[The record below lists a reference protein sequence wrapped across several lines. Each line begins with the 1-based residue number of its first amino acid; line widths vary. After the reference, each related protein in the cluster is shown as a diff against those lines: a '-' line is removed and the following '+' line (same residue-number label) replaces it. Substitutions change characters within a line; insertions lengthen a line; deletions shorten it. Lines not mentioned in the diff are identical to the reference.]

1 MRTSA
6 LYLAVSATLISS
18 VTFAGDL
25 VTAEE
30 VKQSQDALMLEAE
43 LSEPDPLGPMIQLLD
58 PVSLDMPFKNP
69 FKMEVIFKP
78 QNGTAVDFSTF
89 KAFYG
94 TFKLDITD
102 RLLKEAVKTSSGLR
116 LANVKIPS
124 GRHKLY
130 ISIKDNLGHSAAK
143 EIAFKVE

>member
-1 MRTSA
+1 MRTTA

>member
-1 MRTSA
+1 MRTTA
-6 LYLAVSATLISS
+6 LYLAVSATVISS

>member
-1 MRTSA
+1 MRITA
-6 LYLAVSATLISS
+6 LYLGVLATLISS

-58 PVSLDMPFKNP
+58 PVSLEMPFKNP

-130 ISIKDNLGHSAAK
+130 ISIKDNLGRSAAK

>member
-1 MRTSA
+1 M
-6 LYLAVSATLISS
+6 TLC
-18 VTFAGDL
+18 TNTAFAFEL
-25 VTAEE
+25 VTPEE
-30 VKQSQDALMLEAE
+30 VSQSQNALMLEAE
-43 LSEPDPLGPMIQLLD
+43 LSEPDPLGPVIQLLD
-58 PVSLDMPFKNP
+58 PLSLDLPFKNP

-78 QNGTAVDFSTF
+78 QNGSEVDFSTF

-143 EIAFKVE
+143 ELAFKVE

>member
-1 MRTSA
+1 MVV
-6 LYLAVSATLISS
+6 LATLCANT
-18 VTFAGDL
+18 VFAFEL
-25 VTAEE
+25 VTPEE
-30 VKQSQDALMLEAE
+30 VSQSQDALMLEAE

-58 PVSLDMPFKNP
+58 PLSLDLPFKNP

-78 QNGTAVDFSTF
+78 QNGSEVDFSTF

-143 EIAFKVE
+143 ELAFKVE

>member
-1 MRTSA
+1 MRNTT
-6 LYLAVSATLISS
+6 LKLVVLATL
-18 VTFAGDL
+18 FANTAYAFEL
-25 VTAEE
+25 VTPEE
-30 VKQSQDALMLEAE
+30 ASQSQAALMIEAE
-43 LSEPDPLGPMIQLLD
+43 LSAPDPLGPIIQLLD
-58 PVSLDMPFKNP
+58 PVTLDLPFQNP

-78 QNGTAVDFSTF
+78 QNGTQVDFSTF

>member
-1 MRTSA
+1 MRCIR
-6 LYLAVSATLISS
+6 LIMVVLATLCAN
-18 VTFAGDL
+18 TAFAFEL
-25 VTAEE
+25 VTPEE
-30 VKQSQDALMLEAE
+30 VSQSQDALMLEAE

-58 PVSLDMPFKNP
+58 PLSLDLPFKNP

-78 QNGTAVDFSTF
+78 QNGSEVDFSTF

-143 EIAFKVE
+143 ELAFKVE